1 MPLGT
6 VRNLGLEVLDAE
18 KISKI
23 HEASLHLLTK
33 SGMKVGGE
41 RALKLFKDRG
51 ARVDGDM
58 VWITEKMLEEAL
70 KTTPSELN
78 LYKRDGSPYLSI
90 NKTDHPVFYGTHADQ
105 LEILDPFTG
114 QVRPFLRADNK
125 MMCQLAS
132 YLENISFVL
141 SVGMSADVRPE
152 VQTQITFLDTLRN
165 FDKVI
170 NFSTNDI
177 DSLQQCI
184 DMAAIVAGGK
194 KNLQEKPFIFN
205 YCEPIPPR
213 THPVESTEKLW
224 ISAENR
230 IPVVYMPYSMVG
242 GTAPMSYAASLAQGN
257 AEFLFGLVLT
267 QLVSPG
273 TCIIYGHM
281 PSILDM
287 KTTVGSYGAY
297 EFHLGVAAASDL
309 AAYYKVPF
317 YGTAGCS
324 DAKFLDEQG
333 VAEIT
338 MEIMAT
344 ALSKANLIHDVG
356 VMDHCNSVAPETV
369 VLANDIIEGMKVFA
383 RGIPVDDKALAID
396 LIEKVGAGGAYVT
409 EAHTAKN
416 YRSVFY
422 SSLFSRKMKNPDES
436 EVRGKI
442 RQTITK
448 AMEEHVVPQLD
459 KAVLDELSVWE
470 RKFMLDDADNKKAH

>member
-6 VRNLGLEVLDAE
+6 VRNLGLEVLNAE
-18 KISKI
+18 KIAKI

-41 RALKLFKDRG
+41 RGLEILRKSE
-51 ARVDGDM
+51 ARVDGEM
-58 VWITEKMLEEAL
+58 VYITEKMLDEAL
-70 KTTPSELN
+70 KTVPKELN
-78 LYKRDGSPYLSI
+78 LYRRDGSPYIHI

-105 LEILDPFTG
+105 LEIVDPFTG
-114 QVRPFLRADNK
+114 KVRPFLRADNK
-125 MMCQLAS
+125 LMCQLGS
-132 YLENISFVL
+132 YLDNISFIL

-152 VQTQITFLDTLRN
+152 VQTQVTFLDTLRN

-184 DMAAIVAGGK
+184 DMAAVVAGGK

-213 THPVESTEKLW
+213 THPIESTEKLR
-224 ISAENR
+224 ISAENM
-230 IPVVYMPYSMVG
+230 IPVVYMPYSMMG
-242 GTAPMSYAASLAQGN
+242 GTAPMSMAASLAQGN
-257 AEFLFGLVLT
+257 AEFLFGLVFT
-267 QLVSPG
+267 QLVQPG
-273 TCIIYGHM
+273 APIIYGHM

-287 KTTVGSYGAY
+287 KSTVGSYGAY
-297 EFHLGVAAASDL
+297 EFHLAINAASDL

-338 MEIMAT
+338 MELMST

-369 VLANDIIEGMKVFA
+369 VLANDIIEGLKVFA
-383 RGIPVDDKALAID
+383 KGVTVDEKTLAMD
-396 LIEKVGAGGAYVT
+396 VIEKAGPGGAYVT
-409 EAHTAKN
+409 TAHTAKN
-416 YRSVFY
+416 YRQVFY
-422 SSLFSRKMKNPDES
+422 SSLFSRKMKNPDHS
-436 EVRGKI
+436 EVRDKI
-442 RQTITK
+442 HQTIKT
-448 AMEEHVVPQLD
+448 AVEEHQVPELD
-459 KAVLDELSVWE
+459 KAILDELAVWE
-470 RKFMLDDADNKKAH
+470 KKFI

>member
-6 VRNLGLEVLDAE
+6 VRNLGMEVLNQE
-18 KISKI
+18 KITKI

-41 RALKLFKDRG
+41 RSLKLFKDHG
-51 ARVDGDM
+51 AKVDGDM
-58 VWITEKMLEEAL
+58 VWITEKMLDEAL
-70 KTTPSELN
+70 KTVPKELN

-152 VQTQITFLDTLRN
+152 VQTQVTFLDTLRN

-170 NFSTNDI
+170 NFSTNDVE
-177 DSLQQCI
+177 SLQQCI
-184 DMAAIVAGGK
+184 DMAAVAAGGL
-194 KNLQEKPFIFN
+194 KNLQAKPFIFN

-213 THPVESTEKLW
+213 THPLESTEKLW

-230 IPVVYMPYSMVG
+230 IPVVYMPYSMMG
-242 GTAPMSYAASLAQGN
+242 GTAPMSMAASLAQGN

-273 TCIIYGHM
+273 APIIYGHM

-297 EFHLGVAAASDL
+297 EFHLLIAAAADL
-309 AAYYKVPF
+309 ADYYKIPF
-317 YGTAGCS
+317 YGTGGCS

-338 MEIMAT
+338 MELMST

-383 RGIPVDDKALAID
+383 RGVAVDEKSLALD
-396 LIEKVGAGGAYVT
+396 LIEKVGPGGAYVT
-409 EAHTAKN
+409 QPHTAKN
-416 YRSVFY
+416 FRQVFY
-422 SSLFSRKMKNPDES
+422 SSLFSRKMKNPEHS
-436 EVRGKI
+436 EVRDSI
-442 RQTITK
+442 TATIKK
-448 AMEEHVVPQLD
+448 AVEEHQVPTLD
-459 KAVLDELSVWE
+459 KSVLDELAVWE
-470 RKFMLDDADNKKAH
+470 KKYI

>member
-6 VRNLGLEVLDAE
+6 VRNLGLEVLDAG
-18 KISKI
+18 KIAKI

-41 RALKLFKDRG
+41 RALNLFKQRG
-51 ARVDGDM
+51 AKVDGEM
-58 VWITEKMLEEAL
+58 VFITEKMLEEAL
-70 KTTPSELN
+70 KTAPSELN

-105 LEILDPFTG
+105 LELVDPFTG
-114 QVRPFLRADNK
+114 QVRPFQRADNK
-125 MMCQLAS
+125 LMCQLAS

-141 SVGMSADVRPE
+141 SVGMSSDVDPS
-152 VQTQITFLDTLRN
+152 VQTQVTFLDTLRN

-177 DSLQQCI
+177 ESLQQCI
-184 DMAAIVAGGK
+184 DMAAVVAGGK
-194 KNLQEKPFIFN
+194 KNLQDKPFIFN

-230 IPVVYMPYSMVG
+230 IPVVYMPYSMMG
-242 GTAPMSYAASLAQGN
+242 GTAPMSMAASLAQGN

-267 QLVSPG
+267 QLINPG

-297 EFHLGVAAASDL
+297 EFHLAIAAASDL
-309 AAYYKVPF
+309 AAHYQVPF

-324 DAKFLDEQG
+324 DAKYLDEQG

-338 MEIMAT
+338 MEIMST
-344 ALSKANLIHDVG
+344 TLSKANLIHDVG
-356 VMDHCNSVAPETV
+356 VMDHCNSVSPETV
-369 VLANDIIEGMKVFA
+369 VLANDIIEGLKVFA
-383 RGIPVDDKALAID
+383 KGVTVDDKSLALD
-396 LIEKVGAGGAYVT
+396 LIEKVGPGGAYVT
-409 EAHTAKN
+409 EGHTAKN
-416 YRSVFY
+416 FRQVFY
-422 SSLFSRKMKNPDES
+422 SGLFSRKMKNPDQS
-436 EVRGKI
+436 EVRDKI
-442 RQTITK
+442 HQTIK
-448 AMEEHVVPQLD
+448 RAVEEHQVPQLD
-459 KAVLDELSVWE
+459 KAVLDELAVWE
-470 RKFMLDDADNKKAH
+470 KKYL